1 VTTVYV
7 LASVLLFLA
16 LRVPVAF
23 ALLLPCLGYIIAEDA
38 VTVGIA
44 IGRIAAFLD
53 SFPLLAVPLFI
64 MVGFIANAAGMAERL
79 VRALLAI
86 FGGVR
91 GSLGYVNVS
100 GSFTF
105 AWMSGSSMADAAAM
119 GSVMIPSMRKN
130 GYEPSFAAGLTGAA
144 SMIGPIMPPSVGAVI
159 YAVLASA
166 SVGGVLIAG
175 VVPAVALLG
184 GLFIYVYLYARK
196 RPALRTER
204 SSRGDMGHAF
214 LGAIPILMTPA
225 ILIGGIL
232 GGVFTPTE
240 AAGVAVA
247 YLLLL
252 SLGCRWLTLASL
264 YKALVGT
271 ATTTGQVMFIAA
283 AGGLFAYVL
292 AREQTPQQAAEAIL
306 ALTDNPLVF
315 LLLLNVF
322 LLIVGT
328 VLEPAAGLLI
338 TVPVVLPIALAFGI
352 DPLHLGIIMI
362 LNLTIGLL
370 TPPVGLVLYVLSGAG
385 DVPYRQVIRGT
396 LPTFVPLVGVLLLIT
411 YVPAITT
418 WLPGVFGL

>member
-7 LASVLLFLA
+7 LACIMFLLA
-16 LRVPVAF
+16 IRVPVGF
-23 ALLLPCLGYIIAEDA
+23 ALLLPCLGYVIVDEA

-44 IGRIAAFLD
+44 IGRITAFLD

-130 GYEPSFAAGLTGAA
+130 GYEPGFAAGLTGAA

-196 RPALRTER
+196 RPGLRTAR
-204 SSRGDMGHAF
+204 SSWGEMGRAF
-214 LGAIPILMTPA
+214 VGAIPILM
-225 ILIGGIL
+225 
-232 GGVFTPTE
+232 
-240 AAGVAVA
+240 
-247 YLLLL
+247 
-252 SLGCRWLTLASL
+252 
-264 YKALVGT
+264 
-271 ATTTGQVMFIAA
+271 
-283 AGGLFAYVL
+283 
-292 AREQTPQQAAEAIL
+292 TPQQAAEAIL
-306 ALTDNPLVF
+306 ALTDNPLIF
-315 LLLLNVF
+315 LLLLNIF
-322 LLIVGT
+322 LLVVGT

-385 DVPYRQVIRGT
+385 GVPYRQVIRGT

-411 YVPAITT
+411 YVPALTT